1 MVLGPLYGI
10 EIRLVHLSTCDEAG
24 PATSGGGRVERVFH
38 RASRGS
44 RRKERLRACPRPGDG
59 PAFPAPARRIR
70 SSVLA
75 VLFGTKFG
83 TTSPTRGTIHLRFVE
98 PGSCDLLAKSDA
110 RIGRKQDAVCDQQ
123 TLPSCLACRAAFDSS
138 PNPCAMMK
146 HDAPN
151 QVSNRVVQL
160 TNLDNQGKM
169 ASRWRSSASYLRLF
183 YFNPPSTYLRLN
195 YGPQLRV
202 PNSQQS

>member
-1 MVLGPLYGI
+1 MSSPIQRAPRRKLREPQRLVLGPLYGI

-44 RRKERLRACPRPGDG
+44 RRTERLRACPRPGDG

-75 VLFGTKFG
+75 VLFGTLNSVLAYSRYYS
-83 TTSPTRGTIHLRFVE
+83 SPHSARFVE
-98 PGSCDLLAKSDA
+98 PGSCDLLGPCDEVFRRSDRSEA
-110 RIGRKQDAVCDQQ
+110 RRSICDQQ

-138 PNPCAMMK
+138 PNPCAMK

-160 TNLDNQGKM
+160 TNET
-169 ASRWRSSASYLRLF
+169 
-183 YFNPPSTYLRLN
+183 STRQD
-195 YGPQLRV
+195 GE
-202 PNSQQS
+202 

>member
-1 MVLGPLYGI
+1 MSSPIQRAPRRKLREPQRLVLGPLYGI

-75 VLFGTKFG
+75 VLFGTLNSVLAYSRYYSSR
-83 TTSPTRGTIHLRFVE
+83 SPHSARGLSNREVAISL
-98 PGSCDLLAKSDA
+98 DLATKCSDA
-110 RIGRKQDAVCDQQ
+110 RIGRKQDAV
-123 TLPSCLACRAAFDSS
+123 SVINRRSRRASLA
-138 PNPCAMMK
+138 
-146 HDAPN
+146 APHLIP
-151 QVSNRVVQL
+151 RL
-160 TNLDNQGKM
+160 TH
-169 ASRWRSSASYLRLF
+169 
-183 YFNPPSTYLRLN
+183 
-195 YGPQLRV
+195 V
-202 PNSQQS
+202 P

>member
-1 MVLGPLYGI
+1 MSSPIQRAPRRKLREPQRLVLGPLYGI

-75 VLFGTKFG
+75 VLFGTLNSVLAYSRYYS
-83 TTSPTRGTIHLRFVE
+83 SPHSARFVE

-138 PNPCAMMK
+138 PNPCAMK

-151 QVSNRVVQL
+151 QVSNRVRVVQL
-160 TNLDNQGKM
+160 TNET
-169 ASRWRSSASYLRLF
+169 
-183 YFNPPSTYLRLN
+183 STRQD
-195 YGPQLRV
+195 GE
-202 PNSQQS
+202 